1 MTIEH
6 RGTRAAGWLV
16 LAGLL
21 AGGLFLTP
29 VEASGQDAV
38 VQGILVDED
47 TSQPLHGVD
56 VVLEQDGEVV
66 RATITN
72 RNGLFQIP
80 GIRPGTYTLRIV
92 TPGYE
97 VVEETIELEPG
108 EVLTASRDLEVDPV
122 QLEGIGV
129 VTEGP
134 GAVRREL
141 GVQTIQ
147 SVELSRIPT
156 PAATG
161 DLVSFLQTQ
170 PGVVGSGDRGGQL
183 FIRGGTPTQNMVLM
197 DGMLVYQPFHI
208 TGLFSTF
215 PENLVQSAQFFPG
228 GFGPKY
234 TGRMSSVL
242 DVQMRDGSHS
252 RTSAAVSA
260 SPFLASASAE
270 GPLGSTGR
278 NSYIVSFRRSMIR
291 ETSPWLLGEEQPLGF
306 NSQYIRLSE
315 LNPDRSS
322 RCSFTFMRSRDEGG
336 LDPDDP
342 VSRVGWTNLLVGGRC
357 RTLAGVNFLDV
368 RFGRTSVSS
377 EAVTRGASEFESSA
391 SRIFI
396 DADASRPL
404 TWAQLNWGGHI
415 HVESTSYDLQEL
427 LAENSEQENR
437 WWVLGGYGE
446 LEIPLGAGLR
456 VLPGAAFSVA
466 SRQRSIFEPRLRASW
481 AVDAVDG
488 ELNGA
493 VGLYEQRLTGISDRR
508 DASSVFTAWVPSRSG
523 SRMRSLHAQ
532 ASWEQSIG
540 SAFSYSVD
548 VYARRM
554 EDLTVATWSTVASF
568 NTDLSLASGRAHG
581 VDVRV
586 EYRRGP
592 VYLFGGYGYSQTTYE
607 SAQEDFGQWFGEP
620 VQSYSPPHDRRHQL
634 SLLGSLELGRV
645 MVSARWE
652 YGSGFPF
659 TRPIGFDE
667 IFDFRTTDSPLPRL
681 TRRFGQTRLLLD
693 RPYNGRLPATHRLDF
708 SVRRPVTIGSSELE
722 LQAGVINLY
731 DQTNIFYYDV
741 FAQRRVDQLPVAP
754 YLSAKLQIPSSED
767 RP

>member
-1 MTIEH
+1 MSIDP
-6 RGTRAAGWLV
+6 RGARNAGWLV
-16 LAGLL
+16 MACLL
-21 AGGLFLTP
+21 AGGLLVVP
-29 VEASGQDAV
+29 VAVSAQDAV
-38 VQGILVDED
+38 VQGILVEEG
-47 TSQPLHGVD
+47 TSQPLAGAD
-56 VVLEQDGEVV
+56 VVLERDGEVI
-66 RATITN
+66 RGTITN
-72 RNGLFQIP
+72 RNGLFQITRIPP
-80 GIRPGTYTLRIV
+80 GSYTLRIV
-92 TPGYE
+92 LPGYAD
-97 VVEETIELEPG
+97 VEETVELEAG
-108 EVLTASRDLEVDPV
+108 QVLTASRGLEVDPL
-122 QLEGIGV
+122 QLEAIGV
-129 VTEGP
+129 RTTGP

-147 SVELSRIPT
+147 SVELARIPT

-183 FIRGGTPTQNMVLM
+183 FIRGGTPTENMVLM

-242 DVQMRDGSHS
+242 DVQMRDGD
-252 RTSAAVSA
+252 RTRSSVTASA
-260 SPFLASASAE
+260 SPFLTAASAE
-270 GPLGSTGR
+270 GPLGSSGR
-278 NSYIVSFRRSMIR
+278 NSYIVSFRRSLIR
-291 ETSPWLLGEEQPLGF
+291 ESSPWLLSEEQPLGF

-315 LNPDRSS
+315 LNLDKSS

-357 RTLAGVNFLDV
+357 KTLAGVNFLDV

-377 EAVTRGASEFESSA
+377 EAVTRGASEFRSSA
-391 SRIFI
+391 SRIFM
-396 DADASRPL
+396 DGDASRPL
-404 TWAQLNWGGHI
+404 GWAQLNWGAHI
-415 HVESTSYDLQEL
+415 RVENTSYDLQEL
-427 LAENSEQENR
+427 LAGESEQEDR

-481 AVDAVDG
+481 SVDAVDG

-508 DASSVFTAWVPSRSG
+508 DASSVFTAWVPSRAG
-523 SRMRSLHAQ
+523 SRMRSFHAQ

-540 SAFSYSVD
+540 SSFSYSVD
-548 VYARRM
+548 AYVRRM

-568 NTDLSLASGRAHG
+568 NTDLSLASGRTHG
-581 VDVRV
+581 TDVRL

-592 VYLFGGYGYSQTTYE
+592 VYLFAGYGYSQTTYE
-607 SAQEDFGQWFGEP
+607 SAQEDFGVWFGEP
-620 VQSYSPPHDRRHQL
+620 VQSYSPPHDRRHQV
-634 SLLGSLELGRV
+634 SLLGSLELGRT

-667 IFDFRTTDSPLPRL
+667 IFDFRTADGPLPPL
-681 TRRFGQTRLLLD
+681 TRTFGQTRLLLE
-693 RPYNGRLPATHRLDF
+693 RPYNGRLPATHRLDL
-708 SVRRPVTIGSSELE
+708 SVRRPVQIGPAELE
-722 LQAGVINLY
+722 LQAGVINAY

-741 FAQRRVDQLPVAP
+741 FAQRRVDQLPLAP
-754 YLSAKLQIPSSED
+754 YLSAKLQIPSDD